1 MRQYAHGDSM
11 RHVLWKVYARTRKLL
26 VRMHERALAPGPVS
40 VAFFVAGQDDE
51 ASAGAARLYVE
62 SGLLGNDL
70 LFSADGAAAPARS
83 ARDALEQLVDSS
95 SQRAHGAESL
105 DGLASQMDPARLT
118 SCLVFAPSMDGPWRE
133 RLVGFI
139 RRHGL
144 DATVIIGVDEA
155 GEPPKRLSRVQS
167 FLFQP
172 EPTLDSARPSLG
184 KLREALEAEGL
195 PVRVLHRA
203 TGQVL

>member
-1 MRQYAHGDSM
+1 MP
-11 RHVLWKVYARTRKLL
+11 
-26 VRMHERALAPGPVS
+26 ERALAPGPVS
-40 VAFFVAGQDDE
+40 VAFFVAGKDDD

-62 SGLLGNDL
+62 AGLLGADL
-70 LFSADGAAAPARS
+70 LFSADGANAPART

-95 SQRAHGAESL
+95 TQRAHGAESL

-118 SCLVFAPSMDGPWRE
+118 SCLIFAPSSDGPWRE

-144 DATVIIGVDEA
+144 DATIIIGVDEA
-155 GEPPKRLSRVQS
+155 GEAPKPATRLESL
-167 FLFQP
+167 LFQP

-184 KLREALEAEGL
+184 KLREALESEGF

-203 TGQVL
+203 TGQVLA